1 MVDNICGDWDFED
14 GGNPVIMNRI
24 MAAADPVLC
33 DAFMAHLMGYELQEI
48 PYIQMAADLGA
59 GLEDWGTGRVSGTE
73 PSRRKGSIAKRKEN
87 RGTPGRSRGSR
98 VLQCLLWISD
108 TGPSEAER
116 GRITERTE
124 GKNLYRTG
132 IPGKDRKAG
141 GSDNVPG
148 SSEISKRAVPL
159 QKRRFMSF

>member
-1 MVDNICGDWDFED
+1 M
-14 GGNPVIMNRI
+14 IMNRI

-59 GLEDWGTGRVSGTE
+59 GLEDWELAEFRE
-73 PSRRKGSIAKRKEN
+73 LNLPSRRKGSIAKRKEN

-116 GRITERTE
+116 RRITERAE

-132 IPGKDRKAG
+132 IPGKDRRTGDRTMYQEVPKFPKGLSPYRG
-141 GSDNVPG
+141 GD
-148 SSEISKRAVPL
+148 L
-159 QKRRFMSF
+159 